1 MRTTS
6 DKIQIGVAAMMTA
19 GFLLMMQPG
28 RAQNHMQLSYN
39 YSISM
44 GDTRD
49 FIDRGSFRGGTF
61 QLGHHLTGR
70 IALGLKLGLHTFY
83 QDLEKDT
90 YTEDNI
96 TVYGKQFRY
105 LNSSPALLTG
115 QYNLTDRS
123 NRIIPYVKLGLGAC
137 YIQQRTD
144 IGFYTFTN
152 DYQWNFGFQPEAG
165 VLVPLGQKIGI
176 SAGAEYLYSLG
187 NRSIGNQQYLSVHLG
202 LILINLGQQ
211 QQQR

>member
-1 MRTTS
+1 MA
-6 DKIQIGVAAMMTA
+6 VLMAAS
-19 GFLLMMQPG
+19 LLLTFQPA
-28 RAQNHMQLSYN
+28 RAQNHIQLSYN
-39 YSISM
+39 YSVAM

-49 FIDRGSFRGGTF
+49 YIDRGSFRGGTF

-70 IALGLKLGLHTFY
+70 IAVGLKLGLHTFY

-90 YTEDNI
+90 YTEGNTTI
-96 TVYGKQFRY
+96 YGKQFRY

-115 QYNLTDRS
+115 QYNLTDRDS
-123 NRIIPYVKLGLGAC
+123 RIIPYVKLGLGAC

-152 DYQWNFGFQPEAG
+152 DYQWNFGLQPELG

-176 SAGAEYLYSLG
+176 SGGAAYLYSLG
-187 NRSIGNQQYLSVHLG
+187 NRAIGDQQYLSVHLG
-202 LILINLGQQ
+202 LILMNLGQQ